1 MSLIGGVSNCRVFLL
16 LDANLGEQSV
26 AGRRLTDSSLK
37 V

>member
-1 MSLIGGVSNCRVFLL
+1 MSLIGGVSNCSMFL